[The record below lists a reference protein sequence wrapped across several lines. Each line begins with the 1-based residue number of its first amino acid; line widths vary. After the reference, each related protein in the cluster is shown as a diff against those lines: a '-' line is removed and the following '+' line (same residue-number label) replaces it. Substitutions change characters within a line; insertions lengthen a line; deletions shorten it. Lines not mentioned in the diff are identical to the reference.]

1 MLSPTYKPYG
11 ERAMLIA
18 WPAQMDE
25 SILKEVIALNRK
37 IEQQNISGIVE
48 TIPSI
53 HSITI
58 IFDPQSISFD
68 ELTILMKEL
77 HKGNALEGS
86 ICSNSLWKIPVCY
99 NEQFGLDLREVSNHA
114 GLSIPEIIEIH
125 TESNYRVYSIGF
137 LPGFLYLGGLD
148 KRLHMNRKSNPRLKI
163 LKGAVGIG
171 GEQTGIY
178 PSDSPGGWQ
187 IIGNT
192 PVQLFDVNKE
202 VPCFAEPGDK
212 IQFFQCSLS
221 EYLAI
226 VELIKLDSYL
236 LEKEVIR
243 D

>member
-1 MLSPTYKPYG
+1 
-11 ERAMLIA
+11 MLIV
-18 WPAQMDE
+18 WPAQMNE
-25 SILKEVIALNRK
+25 SILKEVVDFNRK
-37 IEQQNISGIVE
+37 IEQQKIPDIVE

-53 HSITI
+53 HSITV

-86 ICSNSLWKIPVCY
+86 IRPNCLWKIPVCY
-99 NEQFGLDLREVSNHA
+99 DEQFGLDLREVSNHT
-114 GLSIPEIIEIH
+114 GLSIPEIIEMHI
-125 TESNYRVYSIGF
+125 EVIYQVYSIGF

-148 KRLHMNRKSNPRLKI
+148 RQLHMDRKSNPRPKI

-212 IQFFQCSLS
+212 IQFTRCSLS

-226 VELIKLDSYL
+226 VELIKLDSYA